1 MPGFVRGSPQSGP
14 HPEPFPGASKVFM
27 HLDCVFRRISVRN
40 SKSHLPFH
48 LPVRDVTSEGQ
59 GRGDAVTSPPWGM
72 SENAVQMDKNLTG
85 TRECSWV
92 RPRLR
97 RPAHKIALE
106 FTMGAPGPATAIE
119 PGFRRLSNTRPVHAL
134 IIATRGLGCPCRARG
149 RGGDGGRACAPFSG
163 RCLGL
168 RRRAS

>member
-1 MPGFVRGSPQSGP
+1 MPGFVRGSPQLGP
-14 HPEPFPGASKVFM
+14 HPEPFLGASEVFI

-40 SKSHLPFH
+40 SKSQLPFQ

-85 TRECSWV
+85 TRGWSWV

-97 RPAHKIALE
+97 RPARKIAFEL
-106 FTMGAPGPATAIE
+106 T
-119 PGFRRLSNTRPVHAL
+119 
-134 IIATRGLGCPCRARG
+134 
-149 RGGDGGRACAPFSG
+149 
-163 RCLGL
+163 
-168 RRRAS
+168 